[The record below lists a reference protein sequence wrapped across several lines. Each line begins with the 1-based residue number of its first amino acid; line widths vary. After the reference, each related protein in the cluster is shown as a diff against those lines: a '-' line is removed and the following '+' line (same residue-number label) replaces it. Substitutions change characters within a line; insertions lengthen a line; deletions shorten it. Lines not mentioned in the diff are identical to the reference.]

1 MGASSEEITVSGG
14 ERTAARQ
21 PMLSRLGGRFNKD
34 TDLDMRAS
42 DSQSAHSEAA
52 QATLRKTIRIYV
64 PVQSRPSSSESVVIE
79 SEVPP
84 DPQFTVPASPLS
96 VAEYSQTQSLVVA
109 SDDPTQLSPRS
120 YPTRLSVASRIQSD
134 RLPIEPSHVFPVPH
148 LKRAAVIRR
157 EQTEVRSKFRLP
169 ELTLTPS
176 IHPTPSLSHTSK
188 EQQSL
193 DANKQNLSDI
203 VITLFLDIPFYPHC
217 HGFHHR
223 THLSTNG
230 TPTARSLVLMLPPS
244 RYASTCITMFNFL
257 AGLFKRLFIPLFRR
271 WSPHPTMPSEERQ
284 AFYLTNPSASNVRG
298 RPDLG
303 STWLAIPAADVYG
316 EVTVKKEHNA
326 PFAIVVLENGIP
338 ETLIHSVTSV
348 KMTIDIEMYT
358 VGIYSDTLDLIA
370 SSEIRAYSG
379 RGQQKI
385 NGKISL
391 STTFG
396 YELRQFEVAK
406 GFARVRDTG
415 TLILDTAG
423 VSRSRAR
430 WTESKGESLQKLRT
444 TIETL
449 MDTLQ
454 SAESSDNDRKVARQ
468 VAETTFDIFLDVSM
482 S

>member
-1 MGASSEEITVSGG
+1 
-14 ERTAARQ
+14 
-21 PMLSRLGGRFNKD
+21 
-34 TDLDMRAS
+34 
-42 DSQSAHSEAA
+42 
-52 QATLRKTIRIYV
+52 
-64 PVQSRPSSSESVVIE
+64 
-79 SEVPP
+79 
-84 DPQFTVPASPLS
+84 
-96 VAEYSQTQSLVVA
+96 
-109 SDDPTQLSPRS
+109 
-120 YPTRLSVASRIQSD
+120 
-134 RLPIEPSHVFPVPH
+134 
-148 LKRAAVIRR
+148 
-157 EQTEVRSKFRLP
+157 
-169 ELTLTPS
+169 
-176 IHPTPSLSHTSK
+176 
-188 EQQSL
+188 
-193 DANKQNLSDI
+193 
-203 VITLFLDIPFYPHC
+203 
-217 HGFHHR
+217 
-223 THLSTNG
+223 
-230 TPTARSLVLMLPPS
+230 
-244 RYASTCITMFNFL
+244 
-257 AGLFKRLFIPLFRR
+257 
-271 WSPHPTMPSEERQ
+271 MPSEERQ

-385 NGKISL
+385 N
-391 STTFG
+391 
-396 YELRQFEVAK
+396 VAK